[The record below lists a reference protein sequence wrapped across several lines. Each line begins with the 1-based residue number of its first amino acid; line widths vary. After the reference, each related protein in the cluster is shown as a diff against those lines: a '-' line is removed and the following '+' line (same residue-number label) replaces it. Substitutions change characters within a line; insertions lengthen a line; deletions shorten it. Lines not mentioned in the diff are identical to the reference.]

1 MLNPET
7 FAVHLARALALFR
20 AAAPK
25 EEQKQEFRIL
35 VGLLKDGGVLM
46 SVAEGQLIV
55 NGTAVDL
62 PQVEPLA
69 QRLRAHAVTEM
80 VVPHDAPVSHVY
92 ELLKAL
98 SDEPVRSANLNER
111 LKATGA
117 SRLSVSLKALDLPL
131 EPPPPAGL
139 VEGMAPPR
147 DVPPELLGT
156 QGILRGDPMQE
167 YDSAPV
173 EGTADIIKE
182 TEEEAPDALPRAG
195 SGAAAAPSYEVD
207 EIPVEELPP
216 PPPPPRRPSPPPVPA
231 APPPSILDKPP
242 VATPQQVPELV
253 HEEAPSIPEGLGLI
267 PAAPSRPP
275 RASKPEITK
284 AAQKDEFA
292 AATARHKTTDEV
304 LAELAQHPTAANV
317 QDTLAVL
324 QRQVEAAARSDKIED
339 ALRILD
345 GIIRIEGDVPE
356 AARRPYTIAVK
367 RVLAKELLE
376 SFGKLAGAPL
386 HRDAVLRVLTRGGD
400 DGVEI
405 LLQQLASAPNIEERR
420 NLFAAVSQMKSGQ
433 EQLIQMLNHHQWFV
447 VRNVAELLGE
457 LGIEGS
463 AQALSK
469 QLAHPDERV
478 RGAMALALAKIG
490 SAGSVEPLR
499 RALRDPAAGV
509 RMQVALGVGG
519 RKAAPLAMPIVV
531 AIEQEQD
538 PEVAREVMLAVGRIG
553 SPDAVQA
560 LIKFAQPGGKLF
572 GRKPAPRRLA
582 AVEALRMAATP
593 AAIGTLQGL
602 ADDGD
607 KEVKSAAKAA
617 LAELKR

>member
-7 FAVHLARALALFR
+7 FAVHLARALELFR
-20 AAAPK
+20 AQAPK
-25 EEQKQEFRIL
+25 EEQKQEFRFL

-55 NGTAVDL
+55 NGTPVDL

-131 EPPPPAGL
+131 EPPPPRGL
-139 VEGMAPPR
+139 AEGMAQPR

-182 TEEEAPDALPRAG
+182 ADDEAPNALPRAG
-195 SGAAAAPSYEVD
+195 SGAVGAESYESD
-207 EIPVEELPP
+207 EIPIEEQPPPPPPRPP
-216 PPPPPRRPSPPPVPA
+216 PPPPPPPA
-231 APPPSILDKPP
+231 SILDKPP
-242 VATPQQVPELV
+242 VATPQRVPELV
-253 HEEAPSIPEGLGLI
+253 HEEAPSIPEGLGVV
-267 PAAPSRPP
+267 PAAASRQP
-275 RASKPEITK
+275 RVSKPEITK
-284 AAQKDEFA
+284 AAQKEEFA

-304 LAELAQHPTAANV
+304 LAELAQNPTAANV

-324 QRQVEAAARSDKIED
+324 QRQVEAAARTDKIED

-345 GIIRIEGDVPE
+345 GIIRIEGEVPE

-376 SFGKLAGAPL
+376 SFGKLAGAPV

-400 DGVEI
+400 DGVQI
-405 LLQQLASAPNIEERR
+405 LLQQLASAPNIEDRR
-420 NLFAAVSQMKSGQ
+420 NLFGALSQMKSGQ

-463 AQALSK
+463 AHALSK

-519 RKAAPLAMPIVV
+519 RKAGALAMPIVV

-538 PEVAREVMLAVGRIG
+538 QEVARELMLALGRIG

-602 ADDGD
+602 SDDGD
-607 KEVKSAAKAA
+607 KEVRSAARAA

>member
-7 FAVHLARALALFR
+7 FAVHLARALEMFR
-20 AAAPK
+20 AQAPK

-131 EPPPPAGL
+131 EPPPPRGL
-139 VEGMAPPR
+139 AEGIAAPQ

-167 YDSAPV
+167 YASAPV

-182 TEEEAPDALPRAG
+182 TDDDAPDVLPRSG
-195 SGAAAAPSYEVD
+195 SGAVDADGYESE

-216 PPPPPRRPSPPPVPA
+216 PPPPRPPPP
-231 APPPSILDKPP
+231 APPPPPQSILDKPP
-242 VATPQQVPELV
+242 VAAPQKVPELV
-253 HEEAPSIPEGLGLI
+253 HDEAPSIPEGLGI
-267 PAAPSRPP
+267 VPAAGSRQP
-275 RASKPEITK
+275 RVSKPEITK

-324 QRQVEAAARSDKIED
+324 QRQVEAAARTDKIED

-376 SFGKLAGAPL
+376 SFGKLAGAPV

-420 NLFAAVSQMKSGQ
+420 NLFGALSQMKSGQ

-519 RKAAPLAMPIVV
+519 RRAAPLAMPIVV

-538 PEVAREVMLAVGRIG
+538 AEVARELMLALGRIG

-572 GRKPAPRRLA
+572 GRKPAPRRMA

-607 KEVKSAAKAA
+607 KEVRSAARAA

>member
-7 FAVHLARALALFR
+7 FAVHLARALELFR
-20 AAAPK
+20 AQAPK
-25 EEQKQEFRIL
+25 EEQKQEFRFL

-131 EPPPPAGL
+131 EPPPPKGL
-139 VEGMAPPR
+139 AEGKTQPQ

-195 SGAAAAPSYEVD
+195 SGAAEAPSYDID

-216 PPPPPRRPSPPPVPA
+216 PPPPRRPSQPHVPPA
-231 APPPSILDKPP
+231 QPPSILDKPP

-253 HEEAPSIPEGLGLI
+253 HEETPPIAEGLGVV
-267 PAAPSRPP
+267 PAAPSRQP
-275 RASKPEITK
+275 RVSKPEITK
-284 AAQKDEFA
+284 AAQKEEFA

-345 GIIRIEGDVPE
+345 GIIRIEGEVPE

-376 SFGKLAGAPL
+376 SFGKLAGAPV

-400 DGVEI
+400 DGVQI

-420 NLFAAVSQMKSGQ
+420 NLFGAVSQMKSGQ

-519 RKAAPLAMPIVV
+519 RKAGALAMPIVV

-538 PEVAREVMLAVGRIG
+538 QEVAKELMLALGRIG

-607 KEVKSAAKAA
+607 KEVKSAARAA
-617 LAELKR
+617 LGELKR

>member
-7 FAVHLARALALFR
+7 FAVHLARALELFR
-20 AAAPK
+20 ANAPK

-46 SVAEGQLIV
+46 SVAEGHLMV
-55 NGTAVDL
+55 NGTPVDL

-80 VVPHDAPVSHVY
+80 VVPHDAPVAHVY

-98 SDEPVRSANLNER
+98 SDPPAGGGTLNDR

-117 SRLSVSLKALDLPL
+117 SRLSVSLKAIELPL

-139 VEGMAPPR
+139 REAGPPPI

-156 QGILRGDPMQE
+156 QGLLRGDPMQE
-167 YDSAPV
+167 FDSMVV
-173 EGTADIIKE
+173 EGTSDIIKE
-182 TEEEAPDALPRAG
+182 TEDEEPSALPRAG
-195 SGAAAAPSYEVD
+195 GAEVSATSYDTDAPAASEPPAP
-207 EIPVEELPP
+207 PAPP
-216 PPPPPRRPSPPPVPA
+216 PPPSIISPPPVP
-231 APPPSILDKPP
+231 
-242 VATPQQVPELV
+242 VPQQVPHLV
-253 HEEAPSIPEGLGLI
+253 HEEAPRISQPSIAKE
-267 PAAPSRPP
+267 AP
-275 RASKPEITK
+275 K
-284 AAQKDEFA
+284 EFA
-292 AATARHKTTDEV
+292 AAAARHKTTDEV
-304 LAELAQHPTAANV
+304 LAELAQNPAASSA

-324 QRQVEAAARSDKIED
+324 LRQVESATRGDKVED

-345 GIIRIEGDVPE
+345 GIIRIEGEVPE
-356 AARRPYTIAVK
+356 VARRPYNIAVK
-367 RVLAKELLE
+367 RVLSKELLE
-376 SFGKLAGAPL
+376 SFGKLAGAPV

-400 DGVEI
+400 VGVEI
-405 LLQQLASAPNIEERR
+405 LLNQLATAPSIDERR
-420 NLFAAVSQMKSGQ
+420 NLFGALGQMKQGQ
-433 EQLIQMLNHHQWFV
+433 EQLVQMLNHHQWFV

-457 LGIEGS
+457 LGLEGS

-478 RGAMALALAKIG
+478 RGAIALALAKIG
-490 SAGSVEPLR
+490 TAGAVEPLR
-499 RALRDPAAGV
+499 RALRDPAAAV
-509 RMQVALGVGG
+509 RLQVALGVGG
-519 RKAAPLAMPIVV
+519 RKAGALAMPIVV

-538 PEVAREVMLAVGRIG
+538 QGVARELMMALGRIG

-572 GRKPAPRRLA
+572 GRKPTARRLA
-582 AVEALRMAATP
+582 AVEALRVAATP

-602 ADDGD
+602 VEDSE

-617 LAELKR
+617 LSELQR